1 MIQNARIV
9 SVATDPFA
17 YHQPQAAERGTAEHF
32 MSASALKL
40 FAECPSRYVR
50 GYNPP
55 DSDAKR
61 YGSAL
66 DAQLLTPAIF
76 MDRFAVKPAT
86 YRNDKGEVKDWNG
99 NSTVCKGWLA
109 DHEGF
114 EIISADE
121 LESCNTAIAR
131 LREDEVIASVLDNSE
146 KQVHVVAQWHDEP
159 TGLVIPLRALIDI
172 VPSLDLEFG
181 KTIFDLKTTRCAALR
196 AWQHWCFQCGYHM
209 SAALYLD
216 IFSAASGTDRNTMC
230 YILSEN
236 FPPYETAK
244 RMLSQ
249 DFTTLGRETYQRLL
263 KNYCQCVKNQRWPS
277 YDDVD
282 ESVQG
287 FGLVNAEPFMAERAM
302 FAPRFEFG
310 EEQPEEE
317 SQPADA
323 DISAH

>member
-1 MIQNARIV
+1 MIQNAKIV
-9 SVATDPFA
+9 SVDTDPFE
-17 YHQPQAAERGTAEHF
+17 YHQPQEAARGAPEF
-32 MSASALKL
+32 IMSASALKL
-40 FAECPSRYVR
+40 FAECPGRWQR
-50 GYNPP
+50 GYEPP

-66 DAQLLTPAIF
+66 DAQILTPALF
-76 MDRFAVKPAT
+76 AERFAVKPAT
-86 YRNDKGEVKDWNG
+86 YRNDKGEEKPWNG
-99 NSTVCKGWLA
+99 NSLVCKSWLA
-109 DHEGF
+109 DHDGF
-114 EIISADE
+114 EVISEDE
-121 LESCNTAIAR
+121 LESCNTSIAR
-131 LREDEVIASVLDNSE
+131 LSEDEIIASVLDNSE
-146 KQVHVVAQWHDEP
+146 KQVHVVAEWHDEP

-172 VPSLDLEFG
+172 VPSKEAEFS
-181 KTIFDLKTTRCAALR
+181 KCLFDLKTTRCAALLP
-196 AWQHWCFQCGYHM
+196 WQRWCFSCAYHVA
-209 SAALYLD
+209 AALYLD
-216 IFSAASGTDRNTMC
+216 VYSKAVGEDRNTMC

-263 KNYCQCVKNQRWPS
+263 KNYCQCVQNKRWPS

-310 EEQPEEE
+310 EEEHAEEPFASE
-317 SQPADA
+317 TPT
-323 DISAH
+323 